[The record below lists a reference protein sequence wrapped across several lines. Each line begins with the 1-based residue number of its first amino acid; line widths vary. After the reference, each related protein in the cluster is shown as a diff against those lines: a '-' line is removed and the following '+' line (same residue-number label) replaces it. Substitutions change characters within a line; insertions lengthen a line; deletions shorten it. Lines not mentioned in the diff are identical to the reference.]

1 MQFSIIIQARL
12 GSTRL
17 SGKILKNYK
26 SYNLLNV
33 LIKRL
38 KRSKK
43 IQKYHCSYNNTKRR
57 R

>member
-1 MQFSIIIQARL
+1 MQFSIIIQAGL

-33 LIKRL
+33 LIKRPKDPKKVKNIIVATTI
-38 KRSKK
+38 KR
-43 IQKYHCSYNNTKRR
+43 
-57 R
+57 